1 MIEQLIKFS
10 FKYKL
15 LVLLLFVGVC
25 GAGVYSLVHLPI
37 DAFPDVSPNL
47 VQVFAEVEG
56 MAAEE
61 VEQLVSRPVEV
72 AMMGIPG
79 VKRIR
84 SLSSHGLATVNIYFE
99 DDIDIYFAH
108 QQVAERLKVAEEG
121 IPQGVELPHGLEKGP
136 VISGMGKVLAYYID
150 GAGYS
155 KTELRTLQDWV
166 VKRDLQTVPG
176 VAEVL
181 SQGGYVRQYQVR
193 VLPEYLLKYNLTID
207 EVAETIR
214 QNNQNMGAG
223 LIERGSEELMVRSL
237 GQIKTVS
244 DIENIVLKSHQGSP
258 VYVKDVAQV
267 EFGQAFRRGVA
278 SLNGEKEV
286 AIGGVYKLHGANS
299 FDVIRRVKARIEEIN
314 RTLPPGV
321 KISVFHDQGAL
332 VSNSINT
339 VRNSLIVGLVLVC
352 LVAFVFLGNLRNTL
366 IMVLSLPFSV
376 LLAFA
381 MMYRYG
387 VPGDLISFGGVAIAL
402 GMIIDAT
409 IIMVEKIQSALQAP
423 SEHHSTTEVIIST
436 SHEIGKP
443 IFFAVA
449 IIIIVFLPIFTLQN
463 VEGKMFRP
471 LAFSVTVTMVGSLL
485 YALVIAPVFYSLL
498 HKERGA
504 EHTKPARASLLHRL
518 YQRVLEFSL
527 RQGALVMTVVVLLLA
542 GGWLTFKHLGKEFV
556 PTLQEGAI
564 QILAHMNP
572 NISLAEISRVTT
584 EMEKDILASGEVE
597 RVLSEIGYG
606 EVGPHV
612 HHTNYA
618 CITVILHPQ
627 SQWTPGK
634 TQEQI
639 VAEIDARL
647 ADYPGA
653 SISFSQPIQH
663 EVDELISGTG
673 SQVVAKLFGP
683 EMDVLTEKVAQIES
697 VLAGIEGV
705 ADLAT
710 EQFSGQTQVQVEID
724 RDAIARHGLNSHQIQ
739 EVLHH
744 AVGGELVGTVFEQER
759 GFGINVRFDEVYRQD
774 IEAIEALLVRTDAG
788 YTVPLRE
795 LAEVRTVTGL
805 RQMSRENTRR
815 FISVQCNVRGRD
827 TGRFVEEAQAAVAR
841 QVSLP
846 PGYNLA
852 WGGQFELRQ
861 AANRRLMIIIP
872 ITLGLVLTM
881 LYGLFNSVK
890 NVVLITLNIP
900 LALVGGVFGLALAG
914 ASLSIPSSI
923 GFIALFGVALT
934 DGLVLISRFEYL
946 RKEDGLA
953 LKEAVVTGAL
963 SKLRPVLM
971 TTLTT
976 ALGLLPLILSSGVGS
991 EIQRPLAIVVVGG
1004 LASSTLLTLIV
1015 LPTLYWSYERRQ
1027 RTWAGDK
1034 TLRLRRP
1041 MRRRYG
1047 R

>member
-25 GAGVYSLVHLPI
+25 GAGVYALFHLSI
-37 DAFPDVSPNL
+37 DAFPDVSPNV

-56 MAAEE
+56 LAAEE
-61 VEQLVSRPVEV
+61 VEQLICRPVEV

-84 SLSSHGLATVNIYFE
+84 SLSSHGLSTVNIYFE
-99 DDIDIYFAH
+99 DDVDIFFAH
-108 QQVAERLKVAEEG
+108 QQVAERLKIAEEG
-121 IPQGVELPHGLEKGP
+121 IPEGVDLPHGLEKGP
-136 VISGMGKVLAYYID
+136 IVSGMGKILAYYVD
-150 GAGYS
+150 GEGYS
-155 KTELRTLQDWV
+155 RTELRTLQDWV
-166 VKRDLQTVPG
+166 VKRNLQTVSG

-193 VLPEYLLKYNLTID
+193 ILPDNLLKYDITID
-207 EVAETIR
+207 EVAEVIE

-278 SLNGEKEV
+278 SLNGDKEV

-299 FDVIRRVKARIEEIN
+299 FDVIRRVKAQIAEIN
-314 RTLPPGV
+314 KTLPPGV
-321 KISVFHDQGAL
+321 AISVFHDQGAL
-332 VSNSINT
+332 VMNSINT
-339 VRNSLIVGLVLVC
+339 VRNALLVGLILVC
-352 LVAFVFLGNLRNTL
+352 VVAFVFLGNLRNTL

-381 MMYRYG
+381 MMYRYDI
-387 VPGDLISFGGVAIAL
+387 PGDLISFGGIAIAL

-409 IIMVEKIQSALQAP
+409 IIMVEKIQSALQKP
-423 SEHHSTTEVIIST
+423 SEHHSTTEVIITT

-471 LAFSVTVTMVGSLL
+471 LAFSVTVTMIGSLL
-485 YALVIAPVFYSLL
+485 YALIMAPVFYSLL

-504 EHTKPARASLLHRL
+504 EQTKPPQTSFFHRL
-518 YQRVLEFSL
+518 YQRILEFLL
-527 RQGALVMTVVVLLLA
+527 RQGAIVLVIVVLLLA
-542 GGWLTFKHLGKEFV
+542 GGWLTFRHLGKEFV

-564 QILAHMNP
+564 QVLAHMNP
-572 NISLAEISRVTT
+572 NISLAEISRVTS
-584 EMEKDILASGEVE
+584 EMEKDILASPEVQ

-627 SQWTPGK
+627 SQWTSAK
-634 TQEQI
+634 SQEQI
-639 VAEIDARL
+639 VSEIDARL
-647 ADYPGA
+647 ANYPGA

-663 EVDELISGTG
+663 EVDALVSGTG

-683 EMDVLTEKVAQIES
+683 DIDILTEKVAQVES
-697 VLAGIEGV
+697 VLSGIEGV

-710 EQFSGQTQVQVEID
+710 EQFTGQTQVQIVID
-724 RDAIARHGLNSHQIQ
+724 REAIARHGLNSHEIQ
-739 EVLHH
+739 ETLHH
-744 AVGGELVGTVFEQER
+744 AVNGELVGAVFEQER
-759 GFGINVRFDEVYRQD
+759 SFGINVRFDEAHRND
-774 IEAIEALLVRTDAG
+774 IESIEALLIRTNAG
-788 YTVPLRE
+788 YSVPLRE
-795 LAEVRTVTGL
+795 LAEVSMVTGL

-827 TGRFVEEAQAAVAR
+827 TGTFVEEAQAAVAR
-841 QVSLP
+841 TVSLP
-846 PGYNLA
+846 PGYNLV

-861 AANRRLMIIIP
+861 AANRRLAIIIP

-881 LYGLFNSVK
+881 LYGLFNSLK

-914 ASLSIPSSI
+914 ANLSIPSSI

-946 RKEDGLA
+946 RNEGMA
-953 LKEAVVTGAL
+953 LKEAVVAGAL

-991 EIQRPLAIVVVGG
+991 EVQRPLAIVVVGG

-1015 LPTLYWSYERRQ
+1015 LPTLYWNISRRWG
-1027 RTWAGDK
+1027 TSK
-1034 TLRLRRP
+1034 
-1041 MRRRYG
+1041 
-1047 R
+1047 